1 METGMCVNSR
11 NRGGANVGEEVMIRM
26 KSMWKIATAGLLA
39 VLLFAATA
47 GTAAAE
53 LPAPNFMPGFPLLA
67 GTQVILMWSP
77 VPGAEKYRVYMDGK
91 VALDGLASFQANMT
105 SPTAGGE
112 HLIEVTAVDA
122 KGVEGKRSAPG
133 KIMIVVLEPPQGIE
147 ILTSETAVSLR
158 WSSTRGAVIYDV
170 YRREKGAKEPTLLSS
185 TQESRYTDTTVAKG
199 KEYLYS
205 VKAKDITGKS
215 SVSSE
220 EKSASLQVVSTS
232 TLKSYKLIPRGTK
245 KVASYDLEFY
255 YPQDVAIAKDGRVI
269 VAADVLLLFPKGISA
284 TADMTPLLNG
294 QQGFNGVGFG
304 NNGEIL
310 AAHSSGDAYVLN
322 PAGDSVLLKMT
333 IPRPDNGVLL
343 YGFAERPKNPYQRSA
358 SPIAADI
365 AQDPQGNFYVTD
377 NGNYRLVKFSS
388 DGKFLGTVA
397 YAPKGEDWL
406 VFNPSYLAIDRNG
419 NKFVSQ
425 ISEIVVFG
433 KDDKRAGLIGAL
445 GQGVG
450 SFAKVR
456 GLAFDTEGNIVA
468 SDSQNGSVQG
478 FGFSAA
484 DKIWEPRFALS
495 DESKT
500 KGAQIASPM
509 GIAIS
514 SDGKSLVAAESISK
528 KVSVYELLAQ

>member
-1 METGMCVNSR
+1 MYR
-11 NRGGANVGEEVMIRM
+11 EVVARM
-26 KSMWKIATAGLLA
+26 KNMLKIATAVLLGLL
-39 VLLFAATA
+39 VFAATA

-67 GTQVILMWSP
+67 GNQLILMWSP

-91 VALDGLASFQANMT
+91 IALDGLGSFQANMA

-112 HLIEVTAVDA
+112 HLIEVTAIDA

-147 ILTSETAVSLR
+147 ILSSETAISLR
-158 WSSTRGAVIYDV
+158 WSSAKGAVIYDV
-170 YRREKGAKEPTLLSS
+170 YRREKGGKEPALLSS

-215 SVSSE
+215 SSSSE
-220 EKSASLQVVSTS
+220 EKPGVLQAASAAAA
-232 TLKSYKLIPRGTK
+232 KSYKLIPRATK

-255 YPQDVAIAKDGRVI
+255 YPVDVAVAKDGRVI
-269 VAADVLLLFPKGISA
+269 VAADVLLLFPKGISE
-284 TADMTPLLNG
+284 TADMTTLLNG
-294 QQGFNGVGFG
+294 LQGFTGVAVG

-310 AAHSSGDAYVLN
+310 AAHGSGGEAYVLT
-322 PAGDSVLLKMT
+322 PAGDTVLRKMT

-343 YGFAERPKNPYQRSA
+343 YAFAERPKNPFQRA
-358 SPIAADI
+358 QPPIAADI
-365 AQDPQGNFYVTD
+365 AQDPQGNYYVTD
-377 NGNYRLVKFSS
+377 NGNYRLVKFSPE
-388 DGKFLGTVA
+388 GTFVGTVD
-397 YAPKGEDWL
+397 YAPKKEDWL
-406 VFNPSYLAIDRNG
+406 VFNPTFLAIDGKG

-425 ISEIVVFG
+425 FSEVVVFD
-433 KDDKRAGLIGAL
+433 KDDKRAGQVGAL

-456 GLAFDTEGNIVA
+456 GLAFDAGGNLVA

-478 FGFSAA
+478 FGYSAEG
-484 DKIWEPRFALS
+484 KIWEPKFALS
-495 DESKT
+495 DETKT
-500 KGAQIASPM
+500 KGAQITSPT

-514 SDGKSLVAAESISK
+514 PDGKTLVAAESIGK